1 MPLHQALAAPPG
13 IPGRSF
19 PAPAGRRG
27 TELLYR
33 VGERL
38 PGRWKGGRATSA
50 SNMYA
55 LDVLAHELLEG
66 TMPFTGPYEHDF
78 YEQHLHGTPPPLTTA
93 PPLLAALITECLFR
107 APQGRPTVGNVLE
120 RLRRLPA
127 SSLSGGPAALAEANR
142 AEAARRGEADRQA
155 SAEATEAERRRDLL
169 EAARTSLRFISDQLL
184 TTITNIASTADILK
198 GKEGGWTVRLALAA
212 MHAGASLC
220 PQAARPTPVVSPSR
234 PSTPSPTRRAGPGFP
249 CRRASRSC
257 AHVAPWASWASW
269 AGSYDAQPEVS
280 VRAAIRSHG
289 GKGPLRLVVE
299 YLQTIRQH

>member
-1 MPLHQALAAPPG
+1 MISGAYRPSGRCMLSSDPTRTSRMPLHQTLTAPPG
-13 IPGRSF
+13 IPVRTF
-19 PAPAGRRG
+19 PAPAGRRD

-33 VGERL
+33 IGERL
-38 PGRWKGGRATSA
+38 PGRWKGDRATSA

-55 LDVLAHELLEG
+55 LGVLAHELLEG

-107 APQGRPTVGNVLE
+107 APQGRPTAGNALE
-120 RLRRLPA
+120 KLRRLPA
-127 SSLSGGPAALAEANR
+127 SSLSGGPAAL

-184 TTITNIASTADILK
+184 TTITNIASTADIRK

-212 MHAGASLC
+212 M
-220 PQAARPTPVVSPSR
+220 ARRRQLVS
-234 PSTPSPTRRAGPGFP
+234 
-249 CRRASRSC
+249 
-257 AHVAPWASWASW
+257 
-269 AGSYDAQPEVS
+269 AGS
-280 VRAAIRSHG
+280 
-289 GKGPLRLVVE
+289 
-299 YLQTIRQH
+299 QTYACS